1 MCEVLQTIYVGN
13 DWDISNVSNNEYM
26 FFGCRAL
33 VGQLG
38 SKYSDGKGYG
48 LDRANFTEKNGLLT
62 FNGLI
67 IKDKDDETNAQNL
80 EQYNGQTLNVY
91 YDRVLSAI
99 DNGDGTWTSKAY
111 STCLP
116 YDIDL
121 TELRDAN
128 KIQVCQLYYV
138 KDNKEFLFS
147 NCIPELEAGQGYLI
161 IVKEGSIRLSANN
174 VKIINEVPQGQ
185 PVYVWKGEGDAQV
198 VGTWS
203 GTLRKLTN
211 DECAERN
218 VYNLDREKYRRVR
231 NDEEK
236 YRVAWLTSFRSA
248 FFADAPMGRAAYDI
262 VFKEWVAGDD
272 DDPVVDFPT
281 KNFDV
286 DSDFSGY
293 SDENTG
299 VIHVIGND
307 GEDTYFDLQGRQLQ
321 SAPVKGVFIN
331 NGKKMIK

>member
-174 VKIINEVPQGQ
+174 VKITNEVSQGQ
-185 PVYVWKGEGDAQV
+185 PVYVWKGEGEVQE

-211 DECAERN
+211 DECAERK
-218 VYNLDREKYRRVR
+218 VYNLDRDKYRGVR

-248 FFADAPMGRAAYDI
+248 FFAKERTRAAYDI
-262 VFKEWVAGDD
+262 VFKEWIAGDD
-272 DDPVVDFPT
+272 DDPIVDFPT

-299 VIHVIGND
+299 IIHVIGND
-307 GEDTYFDLQGRQLQ
+307 GEDVYFDLQGRKLQ
-321 SAPVKGVFIN
+321 SAPIKGVYIS